1 MNWSNVWTAF
11 NRLSLWEVAALGV
24 LTAIAVAGLS
34 VAAIAYG
41 RIVLDE
47 WKTRRARSL
56 RAKAYNDGHR
66 RARPASAEVTIE

>member
-11 NRLSLWEVAALGV
+11 TRLSFSEMAALG
-24 LTAIAVAGLS
+24 LLMAIALAALS

-47 WKTRRARSL
+47 WKTRRIRS
-56 RAKAYNDGHR
+56 RRVKAYNDGHR
-66 RARPASAEVTIE
+66 RPRPASAEVTIE